1 MSDQTPELRGIVSRL
16 ERLERQNRRMK
27 QAGLAVLVVASAIVL
42 TGQTRTNR
50 TIQAEKFE
58 LIDSNG
64 KTRAELTTL
73 LGGAYLMLYGP
84 QGTKQREEAQ
94 IGISPTGP
102 YVALTDSHAKVRTSL
117 GAGDLSLVG
126 GDSADSGPYI
136 SLLDKQNYMTVI
148 GSTDLVTP
156 ATGETHK
163 TSAASVV
170 LFGKDKN
177 VLWSAP

>member
-1 MSDQTPELRGIVSRL
+1 MYLSRGAFFKTGTYTKK
-16 ERLERQNRRMK
+16 NRRK
-27 QAGLAVLVVASAIVL
+27 QDPSESSGS
-42 TGQTRTNR
+42 
-50 TIQAEKFE
+50 F
-58 LIDSNG
+58 
-64 KTRAELTTL
+64 
-73 LGGAYLMLYGP
+73 
-84 QGTKQREEAQ
+84 
-94 IGISPTGP
+94 
-102 YVALTDSHAKVRTSL
+102 VALTDSHAKVRTSL

-148 GSTDLVTP
+148 GSADLVTP
-156 ATGETHK
+156 STGETHK